1 MEENEQYNPA
11 EETEELPI
19 EQREQPA
26 QGASSH
32 SEYAQPPRE
41 HAHAIGNVV
50 YVSKKGVMAYVLAVV
65 TQFNA
70 GANDVTIKARGK
82 VISRAVDTAEI
93 VVNKFLHD
101 VTIKSIKTSTED
113 MVSASGSPTK
123 VSTIEIV
130 MARAPGAEQ
139 KALRL

>member
-1 MEENEQYNPA
+1 MEENEQYNPE
-11 EETEELPI
+11 EETEELPM
-19 EQREQPA
+19 EQRTQPV
-26 QGASSH
+26 QGAPS
-32 SEYAQPPRE
+32 QPGYVQQPK
-41 HAHAIGNVV
+41 AHASGNVV

-70 GANDVTIKARGK
+70 GANEVTVKARGK

-93 VVNKFLHD
+93 VRNKFLHD

-113 MVSASGSPTK
+113 MVSAGGSPTK

-130 MARAPGAEQ
+130 MARTGEV
-139 KALRL
+139 KELKL

>member
-1 MEENEQYNPA
+1 M

-19 EQREQPA
+19 EQREQPMPGTPS
-26 QGASSH
+26 QPG
-32 SEYAQPPRE
+32 YAQPPR
-41 HAHAIGNVV
+41 AHAIGNVV

-70 GANDVTIKARGK
+70 GANEVTIKARGK

-93 VVNKFLHD
+93 VRNKFLHD
-101 VTIKSIKTSTED
+101 VTIKTIKTSTED
-113 MVSASGSPTK
+113 MVSAGGSPTK

-130 MARAPGAEQ
+130 MVRAPGAEQ
-139 KALRL
+139 KSLRL

>member
-1 MEENEQYNPA
+1 MEENEQYNPD

-19 EQREQPA
+19 EQRGSAVPVAKEK
-26 QGASSH
+26 
-32 SEYAQPPRE
+32 E
-41 HAHAIGNVV
+41 HTIGNIV

-65 TQFNA
+65 TQFNS
-70 GANDVTIKARGK
+70 GAQEVTIKARGK

-93 VVNKFLHD
+93 VRNKFLHD

-113 MVSASGSPTK
+113 MTSASGSPTK

-130 MARAPGAEQ
+130 MTRASGSQSEL
-139 KALRL
+139 KL

>member
-1 MEENEQYNPA
+1 MEENEQYNPD

-19 EQREQPA
+19 EQRGPVA
-26 QGASSH
+26 K
-32 SEYAQPPRE
+32 
-41 HAHAIGNVV
+41 GNETHTSGNIV

-65 TQFNA
+65 TQFNS
-70 GANDVTIKARGK
+70 GAQEVTIKARGK

-93 VVNKFLHD
+93 VRNKFLHD

-113 MVSASGSPTK
+113 MTSASGSPTK

-130 MARAPGAEQ
+130 MVRSSGSQSEL
-139 KALRL
+139 KL